1 MGFAALACTLAL
13 APARI
18 SWARSDAKQGMQAA
32 ARQVQSAEEE
42 TVIFNT
48 QSLKYLCPSCGWA
61 QKCTRNCVPL
71 SLKKRANSAGCRA
84 RSAGADAPHQRVEWP
99 RARRGA
105 AVPLQKIPLDA

>member
-48 QSLKYLCPSCGWA
+48 QSLKYHCPSCGWA

-71 SLKKRANSAGCRA
+71 SLKKARELSGMPCKVCGGRCPASAR
-84 RSAGADAPHQRVEWP
+84 
-99 RARRGA
+99 
-105 AVPLQKIPLDA
+105 